1 MAERRQ
7 SGVTEEERERARSY
21 AATML
26 FYLRVIVPDG
36 LDAAAL
42 DTMTLEDLCG
52 YAERYS
58 EHVAATMA
66 LERLIA
72 VA

>member
-1 MAERRQ
+1 
-7 SGVTEEERERARSY
+7 
-21 AATML
+21 ML